1 MDEVNYH
8 TLKDLPAAERPRERL
23 EVLGEGALG
32 NAELI
37 AIALRTG
44 ARGQNALVLAQS
56 LLAAFGGLS
65 GVSHASIRE
74 LCRVPGIGPAKA
86 AQLKAA
92 LELGRRLVATGGD
105 HRARVSGPSDAA
117 VYFMAEMGE
126 ALQEELRV
134 MLLDNKNHILR
145 TPTIYTGSVNS
156 SLVRIGEVF
165 REAVKDNAV
174 SIIIAHNH
182 PSGDPTPS
190 ADDIS
195 VTREFV
201 AAGRMLDIAVVDHLV
216 IGRQRWISMRE
227 RGLGF

>member
-1 MDEVNYH
+1 MGDTTYH

-23 EVLGEGALG
+23 EALGEGALG
-32 NAELI
+32 NAELM

-44 ARGQNALVLAQS
+44 GPGQNALVLAQR

-65 GVSHASIRE
+65 GVSHASVRE
-74 LCRVPGIGPAKA
+74 LCEVPGIGPAKA

-105 HRARVSGPSDAA
+105 HRVRISGPAEAA
-117 VYFMAEMGE
+117 VYFLAEMGE
-126 ALQEELRV
+126 SLQEELRV
-134 MLLDNKNHILR
+134 MLLDNKNHVLR
-145 TPTIYTGSVNS
+145 TPTVYTGSVNS

-190 ADDIS
+190 AEDIT
-195 VTREFV
+195 VTGEFV
-201 AAGRMLDIAVVDHLV
+201 AAGRLLDIAVLDHLV
-216 IGRQRWISMRE
+216 IGKQRWVSMRE